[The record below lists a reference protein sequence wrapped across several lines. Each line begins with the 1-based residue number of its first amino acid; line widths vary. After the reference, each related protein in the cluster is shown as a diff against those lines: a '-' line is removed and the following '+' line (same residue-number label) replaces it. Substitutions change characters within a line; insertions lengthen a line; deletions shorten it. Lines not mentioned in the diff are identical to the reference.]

1 MKKRVHLYL
10 EQKVKALDIALSI
23 MNFYFAKLEIEDLTD
38 EQLKHGDA
46 IDLIILKHKD
56 FAKETTDNETQVKNA
71 FRRLYGVY
79 QKKNS

>member
-46 IDLIILKHKD
+46 IDLIVLKHKD
-56 FAKETTDNETQVKNA
+56 FA
-71 FRRLYGVY
+71 
-79 QKKNS
+79 